1 MDGAWKLLPKKAHV
15 SNETLILPSTQLQ
28 LLGVKEN
35 GLYTEGEHE
44 IAISYWESE
53 SAIAAWREDPEH
65 QRAQQSGR
73 ERWYSD
79 YTVEV
84 VEVRRAYRHERDG
97 WPATE

>member
-1 MDGAWKLLPKKAHV
+1 MFAVIFRATLVAPDQEYLDSAQRLRELAMDRYGCLDFISL
-15 SNETLILPSTQLQ
+15 S
-28 LLGVKEN
+28 
-35 GLYTEGEHE
+35 EGEHE

-65 QRAQQSGR
+65 RRAQQAGR

-84 VEVRRAYRHERDG
+84 VEVRRAYRHKRDG
-97 WPATE
+97 